1 MTNSLS
7 LKQCH
12 FVGQSSILF
21 PKYIY
26 ESFQGL
32 YNPDRIRFLSLI
44 RGSYSYGGGHDGAP
58 PREPD
63 SGCAVSH
70 RLEAQARS
78 SSLMI
83 RMADIKTYPFVF
95 IRSYVFYLKMLQ
107 NKNLENKR
115 LLCSKKWHCLSNAS
129 LPFFGAFFVSFSS
142 LSTSRSLNLPERADR
157 RRNLFN
163 LSRFMKNLQPS
174 EGICNLY
181 YDYDIIV
188 LFYIQVYILMCMEP
202 SIYDH
207 FIHILFR
214 HSHRRD
220 LIIRNL
226 IFSIIGRLGNR
237 IFTVS

>member
-44 RGSYSYGGGHDGAP
+44 RGSYSYG
-58 PREPD
+58 EPD
-63 SGCAVSH
+63 SGCAVSYAKQ
-70 RLEAQARS
+70 RRAAQARS

-107 NKNLENKR
+107 NKKR
-115 LLCSKKWHCLSNAS
+115 LLSDLQDLK
-129 LPFFGAFFVSFSS
+129 
-142 LSTSRSLNLPERADR
+142 RS
-157 RRNLFN
+157 
-163 LSRFMKNLQPS
+163 
-174 EGICNLY
+174 
-181 YDYDIIV
+181 V
-188 LFYIQVYILMCMEP
+188 
-202 SIYDH
+202 
-207 FIHILFR
+207 
-214 HSHRRD
+214 
-220 LIIRNL
+220 
-226 IFSIIGRLGNR
+226 
-237 IFTVS
+237 

>member
-1 MTNSLS
+1 MVQERRLRVTHTVHTRKNNRLLKTKKGLTNSLS

-44 RGSYSYGGGHDGAP
+44 RGSYSYG
-58 PREPD
+58 EPD

-107 NKNLENKR
+107 NKKR
-115 LLCSKKWHCLSNAS
+115 LLSDLQDLK
-129 LPFFGAFFVSFSS
+129 
-142 LSTSRSLNLPERADR
+142 RS
-157 RRNLFN
+157 
-163 LSRFMKNLQPS
+163 
-174 EGICNLY
+174 
-181 YDYDIIV
+181 V
-188 LFYIQVYILMCMEP
+188 
-202 SIYDH
+202 
-207 FIHILFR
+207 
-214 HSHRRD
+214 
-220 LIIRNL
+220 
-226 IFSIIGRLGNR
+226 
-237 IFTVS
+237 